1 MEGFKKAKMFMTHEE
16 MEILIERM
24 DSNKNQKIDYSEFIA
39 MTVNKKEA
47 LSDNRIKGA
56 FQMFD

>member
-24 DSNKNQKIDYSEFIA
+24 DSNKN
-39 MTVNKKEA
+39 
-47 LSDNRIKGA
+47 
-56 FQMFD
+56 